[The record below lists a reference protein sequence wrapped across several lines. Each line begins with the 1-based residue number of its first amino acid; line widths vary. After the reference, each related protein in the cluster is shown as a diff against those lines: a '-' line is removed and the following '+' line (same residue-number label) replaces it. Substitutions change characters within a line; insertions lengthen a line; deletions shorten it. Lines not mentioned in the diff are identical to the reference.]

1 MFRLGAEGFRKFDL
15 WYQNVAAPMVEL
27 RPPRAI
33 EIHVLP
39 QDGAAI
45 DSFVVDND
53 FVFRDVVVNHHL
65 ARADNDH
72 LAHLLRIQPANMN
85 VCDDLS
91 RIFKTKKD
99 NVIDPFLHVGHALTA
114 DGNRLRVAKPILND
128 ADIVGREVPEGV
140 DVGTDAPEVQA
151 LTVDVAKFAELT
163 GINQSL
169 RITDGRVV
177 NESMARHH
185 NEISFG
191 SASREFIDLGNF
203 RRERLLY
210 ENVFAGVEDLIRE
223 GEVTCGGC
231 RNYHAIHT
239 GIVESSLMRL

>member
-1 MFRLGAEGFRKFDL
+1 
-15 WYQNVAAPMVEL
+15 
-27 RPPRAI
+27 
-33 EIHVLP
+33 
-39 QDGAAI
+39 
-45 DSFVVDND
+45 
-53 FVFRDVVVNHHL
+53 
-65 ARADNDH
+65 
-72 LAHLLRIQPANMN
+72 
-85 VCDDLS
+85 
-91 RIFKTKKD
+91 
-99 NVIDPFLHVGHALTA
+99 
-114 DGNRLRVAKPILND
+114 LND

-210 ENVFAGVEDLIRE
+210 ENVFAGVEDLISE

-239 GIVESSLMRL
+239 GIVENSLMRLDRAAEREI